1 MNGGRLTFNFQFPL
15 DILITTEP
23 LRIERCLEAVSDPGC
38 GGIATFIGTVRDST
52 AGRAVIRLEYECYE
66 KMAVKEI
73 RKICEAAI
81 SQFSVRNIAVH
92 HRTGMLFPGD
102 AAVVVAVSDGHRNA
116 VFKAC
121 SFIID
126 TVKERVPIWKKEIF
140 EDGEIWVSAHP

>member
-1 MNGGRLTFNFQFPL
+1 MNNFNMI
-15 DILITTEP
+15 DINITSEP
-23 LRIERCLEAVSDPGC
+23 LNIEDCLQAVSEPAC
-38 GGIATFIGTVRDST
+38 GGIASFIGTVRNST
-52 AGRAVIRLEYECYE
+52 AGRSVVRLEYECYE

-92 HRTGMLFPGD
+92 HRTGTLFPGD
-102 AAVVVAVSDGHRNA
+102 AAVMIAVSDGHRNA

-126 TVKERVPIWKKEIF
+126 MVKERVPIWKKEIF
-140 EDGEIWVSAHP
+140 EDGEMWVSAHP